1 MTKHNSIGKFDSDHE
16 TWKSYT
22 EHLIL
27 YFAANDMESES
38 KQHAIFLSMCG
49 PATYQ
54 LIRNILAPVKPTEHL
69 FTELVEQH
77 RNPKLSVIVQRYNF
91 NNKMKQ
97 PAETIA
103 AYTAELCK
111 ITEHCSFGDTLDDM
125 LRDRIVCRINDIVL
139 QRQLLAEPD
148 LTYQTAFKMVQ
159 AWETAES
166 NSRELQKP
174 QGSNLPVHRVS
185 RVTLKQA
192 SHSDSFY

>member
-1 MTKHNSIGKFDSDHE
+1 MTWNLKVSSMPYSWVCVALLHINLSE
-16 TWKSYT
+16 T
-22 EHLIL
+22 
-27 YFAANDMESES
+27 
-38 KQHAIFLSMCG
+38 FLHRWSQPNTC
-49 PATYQ
+49 
-54 LIRNILAPVKPTEHL
+54 
-69 FTELVEQH
+69 TELVEQH

-125 LRDRIVCRINDIVL
+125 LRDCIVCRINDIVL

-148 LTYQTAFKMVQ
+148 LTYQTALKMVQ